1 MEKGNLK
8 LLVYKYTQPKMLC
21 TEKGPTS
28 TTQKKTDKAKRS
40 KGNWRLVMYDR
51 ELTIFSK
58 AIVFLFFLFSTK
70 CIQRPVR
77 GSIGSLQELHNTE
90 TEENSRT
97 TGAHKPT
104 PAWPHSYWTYRQC
117 RQRERE
123 SYLHDPLTYHI
134 YILEPP
140 FPSSLSS
147 SPSHFLYFF
156 FFQRVKQAI
165 QRLMA
170 LSSRN
175 AGLIERKT

>member
-28 TTQKKTDKAKRS
+28 TQINGQGQKIERQLEASDVRS
-40 KGNWRLVMYDR
+40 RAYN
-51 ELTIFSK
+51 IFQSNC
-58 AIVFLFFLFSTK
+58 ISFFLFSTK

-104 PAWPHSYWTYRQC
+104 PAWPHSY
-117 RQRERE
+117 
-123 SYLHDPLTYHI
+123 
-134 YILEPP
+134 
-140 FPSSLSS
+140 
-147 SPSHFLYFF
+147 
-156 FFQRVKQAI
+156 
-165 QRLMA
+165 
-170 LSSRN
+170 
-175 AGLIERKT
+175 